1 MSYPVVLLD
10 RLAPAHWANL
20 AGSGSR
26 VCRAWT
32 SFPWPDPFPPPPPPR
47 GCPLCSAASPVL
59 RIGPTSH
66 RRSSS
71 VCVLR
76 LSDTVCFHRRPWDL
90 PVSFQNVSMHARGL
104 RPRRVRLHHQRSL
117 QSILPSV
124 LKNAVGTL
132 ILCDDFAARY
142 PACMYLYQ
150 RPAGL
155 LTNACV

>member
-59 RIGPTSH
+59 WIGPTSH
-66 RRSSS
+66 GRSSS
-71 VCVLR
+71 ACVLR
-76 LSDTVCFHRRPWDL
+76 LPDTACFRRQPWDL
-90 PVSFQNVSMHARGL
+90 PVPVQNVSERARGL
-104 RPRRVRLHHQRSL
+104 RLRAVLL
-117 QSILPSV
+117 QHRPSLPS
-124 LKNAVGTL
+124 
-132 ILCDDFAARY
+132 IS
-142 PACMYLYQ
+142 
-150 RPAGL
+150 
-155 LTNACV
+155 

>member
-66 RRSSS
+66 DRSSS
-71 VCVLR
+71 VFVLR
-76 LSDTVCFHRRPWDL
+76 LPEAVCFRRQPWDL
-90 PVSFQNVSMHARGL
+90 PVSVRNVSVHAWGL
-104 RPRRVRLHHQRSL
+104 RPRPVLLQHWPSP
-117 QSILPSV
+117 QSISASLRHR
-124 LKNAVGTL
+124 
-132 ILCDDFAARY
+132 D
-142 PACMYLYQ
+142 
-150 RPAGL
+150 
-155 LTNACV
+155 